1 MNETAAL
8 DWNAIIVAH
17 IKDDNTFSLSL
28 SILCSGA
35 YKWRT
40 HSPTTAWKEKRG
52 KKTRKSHKGDKINWE
67 KKKVM
72 TIYYKKRQPN

>member
-1 MNETAAL
+1 MNETAL
-8 DWNAIIVAH
+8 DWIGMDWNAIVVAH

-52 KKTRKSHKGDKINWE
+52 KKTRKSHKGDKINWRE
-67 KKKVM
+67 KKESDD
-72 TIYYKKRQPN
+72 NLL